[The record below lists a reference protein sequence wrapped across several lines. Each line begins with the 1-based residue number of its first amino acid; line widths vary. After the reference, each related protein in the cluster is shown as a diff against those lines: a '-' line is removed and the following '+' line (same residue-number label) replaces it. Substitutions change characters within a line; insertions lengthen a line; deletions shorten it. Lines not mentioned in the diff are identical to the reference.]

1 MAPSNAPVVVVDS
14 ALFPPPPH
22 LEVVAQMVHEEVTKV
37 VEDIRISRMR
47 GGTVVTHAALMAL
60 RSAAQAS
67 EALSGKDFLS
77 ELEVNARYLTKIRAA
92 SIPLANGLHQVVSEA
107 QKSMEHGSSVQEL
120 KQVVAGTLTVFD
132 KKLEQSVQEIA
143 EIGARRLKQG
153 DVVMTHSYS
162 SSVLAILKKAH
173 QQGKQLKV
181 FVTETRP
188 ELEGRDVARE
198 LLAEGIE
205 TTLIIDS
212 AVSYF
217 IEKSDKVMVGAEAVA
232 ANGAIV
238 NKIGTA
244 TIAAVAHGARV
255 RVYAAAS
262 TYKFSRETML
272 GELIEIE
279 ERDPASVLED
289 GEMRKLPNLTVRN
302 PAFDVTSPQDID
314 LIITERGVIPP
325 QAAIMIV
332 RDERTP
338 TVSGA

>member
-1 MAPSNAPVVVVDS
+1 MISDLVHQDVVK
-14 ALFPPPPH
+14 A
-22 LEVVAQMVHEEVTKV
+22 
-37 VEDIRISRMR
+37 VEDVRIRQMR
-47 GGTVVTHAALMAL
+47 GGTIVTHAALMAL
-60 RSAAQAS
+60 RSAALKSTAS
-67 EALSGKDFLS
+67 SDKEFCK
-77 ELEVNARYLTKIRAA
+77 ELEENSLYLTKIRAA
-92 SIPLANGLHQVVSEA
+92 SIPLANGLRHVVSDVQKSVEKGSSVQQLKQVVSEA
-107 QKSMEHGSSVQEL
+107 IMTYGR
-120 KQVVAGTLTVFD
+120 
-132 KKLEQSVQEIA
+132 KLEESIKEIA
-143 EIGARRLKQG
+143 EIGARRLKDG
-153 DVVMTHSYS
+153 DVIMTHSYS
-162 SSVLAILKKAH
+162 SSVIAILKRAH
-173 QQGKQLKV
+173 EQNKGLRV

-198 LLAEGIE
+198 LAAEGID

-212 AVSYF
+212 AVSHF
-217 IEKSDKVMVGAEAVA
+217 IERSDKVIVGAEAVA

-262 TYKFSRETML
+262 TYKFSPETMF

-279 ERDPASVLED
+279 ERDPVSVLDDPEL
-289 GEMRKLPNLTVRN
+289 MKLPNIKVRN

-332 RDERTP
+332 RAQGSP
-338 TVSGA
+338 TAFAA

>member
-1 MAPSNAPVVVVDS
+1 
-14 ALFPPPPH
+14 
-22 LEVVAQMVHEEVTKV
+22 MVHEDVLKA
-37 VEDIRISRMR
+37 VEDVRIRQMR
-47 GGTVVTHAALMAL
+47 GGTIVTHVALMAL
-60 RSAAQAS
+60 RSAAQGSKAS
-67 EALSGKDFLS
+67 SPKEFSS
-77 ELEVNARYLTKIRAA
+77 ELEENTRYLTNIRAA
-92 SIPLANGLHQVVSEA
+92 SIPLANGLRHVVSEV
-107 QKSMEHGSSVQEL
+107 QKSMEHGSTVQEL
-120 KQVVAGTLTVFD
+120 KQVVSEAATTFD
-132 KKLEQSVQEIA
+132 MKLEESIREIA
-143 EIGARRLKQG
+143 EIGARRLKDG

-162 SSVLAILKKAH
+162 SSVIAILKKAH
-173 QQGKQLKV
+173 QQGKPLSV

-198 LLAEGIE
+198 LAAEGID

-212 AVSYF
+212 AVSHF
-217 IEKSDKVMVGAEAVA
+217 IEKTDKVLVGSEAVA

-262 TYKFSRETML
+262 TYKFSPETML
-272 GELIEIE
+272 GELIQIE
-279 ERDPASVLED
+279 ERDPAFVLD
-289 GEMRKLPNLTVRN
+289 DQEMRKLPNITVRN

-332 RDERTP
+332 REQSDHL
-338 TVSGA
+338 SFAA

>member
-1 MAPSNAPVVVVDS
+1 
-14 ALFPPPPH
+14 
-22 LEVVAQMVHEEVTKV
+22 MVHEEVLKV
-37 VEDIRISRMR
+37 VEDVRIRQMR
-47 GGTVVTHAALMAL
+47 GGTIVTHAALMAL
-60 RSAAQAS
+60 RSAAQGSKAS
-67 EALSGKDFLS
+67 SGKEFFS
-77 ELEVNARYLTKIRAA
+77 ELEENARYLTKIRAA
-92 SIPLANGLHQVVSEA
+92 SIPLANGLRQVVSET

-120 KQVVAGTLTVFD
+120 KQIVAETATIFD
-132 KKLEQSVQEIA
+132 KRLEQSIQEIA
-143 EIGARRLKQG
+143 EIGARRLKDG

-173 QQGKQLKV
+173 QQGRQLKV

-212 AVSYF
+212 AVSHF

-262 TYKFSRETML
+262 TYKFSPETML

-279 ERDPASVLED
+279 ERDPASVLD
-289 GEMRKLPNLTVRN
+289 DREMRNLPHLTVRN
-302 PAFDVTSPQDID
+302 PAFDVTSPQYID

-332 RDERTP
+332 REQKNP
-338 TVSGA
+338 MIFGA

>member
-1 MAPSNAPVVVVDS
+1 
-14 ALFPPPPH
+14 
-22 LEVVAQMVHEEVTKV
+22 MVHADVLRT
-37 VEDIRISRMR
+37 VEDVRIRQMR
-47 GGTVVTHAALMAL
+47 GGTIVTHAALEAL
-60 RSAAQAS
+60 RSAALDARAS
-67 EALSGKDFLS
+67 SPKEFCA
-77 ELEVNARYLTKIRAA
+77 ELEENSQYLTKIRAA
-92 SIPLANGLHQVVSEA
+92 SIPLANSLRQVVSEV
-107 QKSMEHGSSVQEL
+107 QKAAEGGSDVAEL
-120 KQVVAGTLTVFD
+120 KKVVSEATTAID
-132 KKLEQSVQEIA
+132 RKLEESIKEIA
-143 EIGARRLKQG
+143 EIGARRLKDG
-153 DVVMTHSYS
+153 DVIMTHSYS
-162 SSVLAILKKAH
+162 SSVIAILKKAS
-173 QQGKQLKV
+173 QQGKRLKV

-198 LLAEGIE
+198 LAAEGID

-212 AVSYF
+212 AVSHF
-217 IEKSDKVMVGAEAVA
+217 IEESDKVMVGAEAVA

-262 TYKFSRETML
+262 TYKFSPETML

-279 ERDPASVLED
+279 ERDPASVLD
-289 GEMRKLPNLTVRN
+289 DPEMRKLPNIKVRN

-332 RDERTP
+332 REQKGP
-338 TVSGA
+338 LIFASQ

>member
-1 MAPSNAPVVVVDS
+1 
-14 ALFPPPPH
+14 L
-22 LEVVAQMVHEEVTKV
+22 VHQDVLKA
-37 VEDIRISRMR
+37 VEDVRIRQMR
-47 GGTVVTHAALMAL
+47 GGTIVTHAALIAL
-60 RSAAQAS
+60 KSAALGSKAS
-67 EALSGKDFLS
+67 SPKQFLS
-77 ELEVNARYLTKIRAA
+77 ELEENARYLTKIRAA
-92 SIPLANGLHQVVSEA
+92 SIPLANGLRYVVSEG
-107 QKSMEHGSSVQEL
+107 QKAMEQGSDLEGLRKAVSE
-120 KQVVAGTLTVFD
+120 AAMVFD
-132 KKLEQSVQEIA
+132 RKLEQSIQEIA
-143 EIGARRLKQG
+143 AIGARRLKDG

-162 SSVLAILKKAH
+162 SSVIAILKQAH
-173 QQGKQLKV
+173 REGKNLKV

-198 LLAEGIE
+198 LVGEGID

-212 AVSYF
+212 AVSHF
-217 IEKSDKVMVGAEAVA
+217 IEKSDKVIVGAEAVA

-262 TYKFSRETML
+262 TYKFSPETML

-279 ERDPASVLED
+279 ERDPASVLD
-289 GEMRKLPNLTVRN
+289 DAEMLKLPNLTVRN

-332 RDERTP
+332 REPKGSMMFGT
-338 TVSGA
+338 

>member
-1 MAPSNAPVVVVDS
+1 
-14 ALFPPPPH
+14 
-22 LEVVAQMVHEEVTKV
+22 MVHEDILKV
-37 VEDIRISRMR
+37 VEDARIRQMR
-47 GGTVVTHAALMAL
+47 GGTVVTHAALTAL
-60 RSAAQAS
+60 RSAAEKSKAS
-67 EALSGKDFLS
+67 IAGDFLE
-77 ELEVNARYLTKIRAA
+77 ELEENIKYLLKIRAA
-92 SIPLANGLHQVVSEA
+92 SIPLANGLRHVAAAVGQAADRQV
-107 QKSMEHGSSVQEL
+107 SVEEL
-120 KQVVAGTLTVFD
+120 KEVLSNSAISYD
-132 KKLEQSVQEIA
+132 RKLEDSIKEIA
-143 EIGARRLKQG
+143 EIGARRLKEG

-162 SSVLAILKKAH
+162 SSVIAILKRAH
-173 QQGKQLKV
+173 QQGKRLRV
-181 FVTETRP
+181 YVTETRP

-198 LLAEGIE
+198 LAGEGID

-212 AVSYF
+212 AVSHF
-217 IEKSDKVMVGAEAVA
+217 IEKSDKVLVGAEAVA

-262 TYKFSRETML
+262 TFKFSPETML

-279 ERDPASVLED
+279 ERDPSYVLED
-289 GEMRKLPNLTVRN
+289 PELRKLPNLAVRN

-332 RDERTP
+332 REQKGP
-338 TVSGA
+338 MIFGS